1 MINKQ
6 LSELAMD
13 DMNLSQLNE
22 EELMEIQ
29 GGFLGFVTGI
39 VVSFIVTVGFQMGLQ
54 DGAKNKHL

>member
-22 EELMEIQ
+22 EELMETQ
-29 GGFLGFVTGI
+29 GGLVWFVAGI
-39 VVSFIVTVGFQMGLQ
+39 VVGFIVNVAYDMGKN